1 MSLHTNSVP
10 GTTDAQTPPGLRLRT
25 ARETAGISLED
36 AAGRLKLR
44 ASILDALEREDLA
57 ALGAPVF
64 ARGYAASYAR
74 LLGLPEQIADRLFPR
89 EEVVAAVPLQSAAR
103 VSHGRYLLDRYARR
117 FVYVALTAAI
127 VVPVVL
133 LATRDHLPD
142 PETLLTPLDAPLAEV
157 IHTSLPR
164 DTSQPAPAG
173 TQLVGPPAPAEQAIM
188 ASLTPFYSTPRTSVA
203 ASPAP
208 AAAEVPADGLVL
220 EFTGTSWIEVIG
232 HDGARLAHDLMRQG
246 TQRRF
251 ATDEVARVLLG
262 NAEVVKV
269 IVGGREVDTAPFRRA
284 NVARF
289 TVSSDGSLAPNGG

>member
-133 LATRDHLPD
+133 LAT
-142 PETLLTPLDAPLAEV
+142 
-157 IHTSLPR
+157 
-164 DTSQPAPAG
+164 
-173 TQLVGPPAPAEQAIM
+173 
-188 ASLTPFYSTPRTSVA
+188 
-203 ASPAP
+203 
-208 AAAEVPADGLVL
+208 
-220 EFTGTSWIEVIG
+220 
-232 HDGARLAHDLMRQG
+232 
-246 TQRRF
+246 
-251 ATDEVARVLLG
+251 
-262 NAEVVKV
+262 
-269 IVGGREVDTAPFRRA
+269 GG
-284 NVARF
+284 
-289 TVSSDGSLAPNGG
+289 